1 MIQLPARLEGSL
13 LERTGSLGIGRLRS
27 AVTTRPAGCWR
38 RALAT
43 SALLGVACVV
53 GAAVTVVP
61 PSQLLAG
68 LAACLLIA
76 IVMAR
81 PPSAAYILIGVT
93 PLVAGMDRGLV
104 VPVLRPNEALLV
116 LVAAGLVL
124 RGVVRAA
131 GRGALPKLAL
141 DATDWSILLLAFT
154 SSVLPLAW
162 MLARGQPIAQD
173 DLLYA
178 LMVWKYYG
186 VYLVARCSVGT
197 ERQLSNCLWVA
208 MISAS
213 VVAVVAILQSLK
225 LFGVPYLLSRYFA
238 PYGSAEA
245 LLNNRGGSTLAL
257 PIAVADLLTFN
268 LAIAVGFLARG
279 RGPRGALL
287 VMGMLFVAGVL
298 SSGEFSGATGLF
310 LGVVTV
316 ALVTRR
322 VRPLAGLVPAFIAA
336 AYALRPVIDRRLQGF
351 SSASGLPVSWTG
363 RLYNLRSYFWPV
375 LFSHGNVLLGVRPAA
390 RVATATMAT
399 GYIWIESGYTWLL
412 WAGGIPLLLAF
423 LYFLRT
429 NLRQHLAV
437 ARSRDDAAGV
447 AALAVAVA
455 LVVIGVLMVLDPH
468 LTYRGSA
475 DLLFVLIGLTSG
487 ARRRLPRADQAQDG
501 ADHAR

>member
-1 MIQLPARLEGSL
+1 VIHLPTSREDAPFGG
-13 LERTGSLGIGRLRS
+13 TGSTGVVALRR
-27 AVTTRPAGCWR
+27 TITRRARVGWR

-43 SALLGVACVV
+43 IALLGVACAV
-53 GAAVTVVP
+53 GAAVTVVS
-61 PSQLLAG
+61 PSLLLVG
-68 LAACLLIA
+68 LVALLLIA
-76 IVMAR
+76 VVAVH
-81 PPSAAYILIGVT
+81 PPTAAYVLIGVT

-104 VPVLRPNEALLV
+104 IPLLRPNEALLV
-116 LVAAGLVL
+116 LVATGLVT

-131 GRGALPKLAL
+131 GAGSLPELAFG
-141 DATDWSILLLAFT
+141 ATDRSILLLAFT

-162 MLARGQPIAQD
+162 MAARGQPIAQD

-197 ERQLSNCLWVA
+197 ERQLRNCLWVA
-208 MISAS
+208 MVSAS
-213 VVAVVAILQSLK
+213 VVAIVAILQSLK

-279 RGPRGALL
+279 RGHRGALL
-287 VMGMLFVAGVL
+287 VMGVLFVAGVL
-298 SSGEFSGATGLF
+298 SSGEFSGATGML
-310 LGVVTV
+310 LGVLTI
-316 ALVTRR
+316 ALVLRR
-322 VRPLAGLVPAFIAA
+322 VRPLAAFVPAFIAA
-336 AYALRPVIDRRLQGF
+336 AWALQPVIERRLQGF
-351 SSASGLPVSWTG
+351 GSASGLPVSWTG
-363 RLYNLRSYFWPV
+363 RLHNLTSYFWPV
-375 LFSHGNVLLGVRPAA
+375 LFSHGNVILGVRPAA

-423 LYFLRT
+423 LYFLRA
-429 NLRQHLAV
+429 NLRQHLAL
-437 ARSRDDAAGV
+437 ARLRDDALGV
-447 AALAVAVA
+447 AALAVSVA

-475 DLLFVLIGLTSG
+475 DLLFVLIGLADG
-487 ARRRLPRADQAQDG
+487 ARRRLPQTEPAKEHDAD
-501 ADHAR
+501 AR